1 MHKGGMNNM
10 TIPMPDADA
19 CWQAVVTRDTDA
31 DGRFV
36 YAVSSTGVYCRPSCA
51 SRPKKRENVSFFPL
65 PELAEDAGFRA
76 CKRCH
81 PGAGRRADP
90 VLDLVRTAIGRLHDH
105 VDEMAEEPLTLES
118 LGKALSVSPFHLQRS
133 FTAVTG
139 ISPRQY
145 LDALRLGDLKRRLR
159 SGVEVTAAIYEAG
172 YSSPSRLYEKS
183 DDHFGMTPASYAKG
197 GRGAVMAFAIVDCA
211 LDRMIVAA
219 TERGVCFLG
228 FGDDDAALEEE
239 LRGDFPEAEIVADDG
254 TLETVMQVILDRL
267 EGKAPDASLPL
278 DIRATAFQRKVWEEL
293 IAIPDG
299 ETRTYGEIARR
310 LGMPKAARAVG
321 TACGRNPVS
330 LLIPCHRAVG
340 TDGKLHGYR
349 WGLAR
354 KKRLLARESRERAVS
369 G

>member
-1 MHKGGMNNM
+1 M
-10 TIPMPDADA
+10 THLSTPMPDADA
-19 CWQAVVTRDTDA
+19 CWQAVVTRDPAA
-31 DGRFV
+31 DGRFI
-36 YAVSSTGVYCRPSCA
+36 YAVRSTGIYCKPSCA
-51 SRPKKRENVSFFPL
+51 SRPKKRENVDFYPL

-76 CKRCH
+76 CKRCR
-81 PGAGRRADP
+81 PDSTRSVDP
-90 VLDLVRTAIGRLHDH
+90 ALDLVRRAIAILHRH
-105 VDEMAEEPLTLES
+105 VDEMAEAALTLDG
-118 LGKALSVSPFHLQRS
+118 LGAELGASPWHLQRTFS
-133 FTAVTG
+133 AIVG

-159 SGVEVTAAIYEAG
+159 AGGDVTAAIYEAG

-183 DDHFGMTPASYAKG
+183 DDHLGMTPASYARG
-197 GRGAVMAFAIVDCA
+197 GKGAVMAFTITDCA

-219 TERGVCFLG
+219 TERGICFLG
-228 FGDDDAALEEE
+228 FGDDDADLEAE
-239 LRGDFPEAEIVADDG
+239 LRAEFPEADIAADDG
-254 TLETVMQVILDRL
+254 TLATIAGVILDRL
-267 EGKAPDASLPL
+267 DGKAPSAQLPL
-278 DIRATAFQRKVWEEL
+278 DVRATAFQRRVWDEL

-299 ETRTYGEIARR
+299 ETRTYGEIAKR

-354 KKRLLARESRERAVS
+354 KKRLLAWEAA
-369 G
+369 GG